1 MPHSLTP
8 PLSRDN
14 LHTMQDHTEHNAAV
28 EAARQADL
36 ASRKG
41 MSRGAKKRAK
51 KAAAKKGKK

>member
-1 MPHSLTP
+1 M
-8 PLSRDN
+8 
-14 LHTMQDHTEHNAAV
+14 HTMQDHTEHNAAV